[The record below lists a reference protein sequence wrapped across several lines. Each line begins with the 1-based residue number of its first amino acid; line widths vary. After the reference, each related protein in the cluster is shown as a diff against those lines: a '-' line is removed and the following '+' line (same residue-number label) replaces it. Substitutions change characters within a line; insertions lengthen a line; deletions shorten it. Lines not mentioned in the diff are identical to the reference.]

1 MEFSNSCA
9 KEPLN
14 NSMAALQGLARA
26 AARRHAP
33 AMAVALGKHDNAA
46 AVRAR
51 PCPEGPPADLAGCVA
66 LS

>member
-1 MEFSNSCA
+1 
-9 KEPLN
+9 
-14 NSMAALQGLARA
+14 MAALQGLARA